1 MTLTPSDYIWKK
13 SSSIRYI
20 TKDTDIKLGFYAF
33 QDSYNVSLTGTPYKK
48 GSLLGYI
55 VYDKIKKTVKSKM
68 VHGLLSFFFEHYKIT
83 PSNLDPFEFSKSY
96 FSKNSFLKDVILGK
110 INTIGDYITYLRT
123 KIFKLKCDNL
133 SIVKFLHV
141 KVSPH
146 YIRHIK
152 DPENLNYTNINKV
165 LSIIACINL
174 NYLRLNKLSFTV
186 DQLYYGDKNIDIND
200 AFINTYISVIV
211 QEDDPMEILKF
222 VTVEDMEYIDLYCLL
237 SKSSC
242 QISVFSLEKFYES
255 KISKWSMKSS

>member
-1 MTLTPSDYIWKK
+1 MILNQSDYIWRK

-20 TKDTDIKLGFYAF
+20 TKDTNVKLGFYAY

-55 VYDKIKKTVKSKM
+55 VYDKIKKTVKSKIIN
-68 VHGLLSFFFEHYKIT
+68 GLLSFFFEHYKIT
-83 PSNLDPFEFSKSY
+83 LSNLDPFQYAKSY
-96 FSKNSFLKDVILGK
+96 CSKNSFLKDVILGK
-110 INTIGDYITYLRT
+110 INTVDDFITYLRT

-141 KVSPH
+141 NVSPH

-152 DPENLNYTNINKV
+152 DPENLNYTNIKKV
-165 LSIIACINL
+165 LSIIASINL

-200 AFINTYISVIV
+200 AFINTYTLVSV
-211 QEDDPMEILKF
+211 QENDPMEILKF
-222 VTVEDMEYIDLYCLL
+222 VTVEDIEYMDLYSLL